1 MKRFGALALAALLA
15 VTLLA
20 GCGGKSGSQ
29 PEKEEHVL
37 SGTVEEKKDFMLV
50 VADDNGD
57 EYALTID
64 GGKPEGW
71 DDAGVGDRVDVTY
84 TGELSVVDPFTG
96 EVLSVEKTG

>member
-1 MKRFGALALAALLA
+1 MRRFGALALAVLL
-15 VTLLA
+15 VMILLA

-29 PEKEEHVL
+29 TEKEEHVL

-57 EYALTID
+57 EYALTINGD
-64 GGKPEGW
+64 KPEGW
-71 DDAGVGDRVDVTY
+71 DDAAVGDRVDVTY

-96 EVLSVEKTG
+96 EVLSVEKTD

>member
-1 MKRFGALALAALLA
+1 MRRFGALALAVLL
-15 VTLLA
+15 VMILLA

-29 PEKEEHVL
+29 TEKEEHVL

-64 GGKPEGW
+64 GDKPEGW
-71 DDAGVGDRVDVTY
+71 DDAAVGDRVDVTY

-96 EVLSVEKTG
+96 EVLSVTKTD

>member
-1 MKRFGALALAALLA
+1 MRRFGTLALAVLL
-15 VTLLA
+15 VMTLLA
-20 GCGGKSGSQ
+20 GCGGKNDSRT
-29 PEKEEHVL
+29 EKEEHVL

-64 GGKPEGW
+64 GDKPEGW
-71 DDAGVGDRVDVTY
+71 DDAAVGDRVDVTY

-96 EVLSVEKTG
+96 EVLSVTKTD

>member
-20 GCGGKSGSQ
+20 GCGGKSNSGADA
-29 PEKEEHVL
+29 EHVL

-64 GGKPEGW
+64 GDKPEGW
-71 DDAGVGDRVDVTY
+71 DDAAVGDQVDVTY

-96 EVLSVEKTG
+96 KVLSVEKTG

>member
-29 PEKEEHVL
+29 PDKEEHVL
-37 SGTVEEKKDFMLV
+37 TGTVEEKKDFMLV
-50 VADDNGD
+50 VADDSGD

-71 DDAGVGDRVDVTY
+71 DDAAVGDRVNVTY
-84 TGELSVVDPFTG
+84 TGELSVVDPFNG
-96 EVLSVEKTG
+96 EVLSVEKTD

>member
-20 GCGGKSGSQ
+20 GCGGKSSSP
-29 PEKEEHVL
+29 PETEDHVL
-37 SGTVEEKKDFMLV
+37 TGTVAEKKDLMLV
-50 VADDNGD
+50 VADDSGD

-71 DDAGVGDRVDVTY
+71 DDAAVGDRVNVTY
-84 TGELSVVDPFTG
+84 TGELSVVDPFNG
-96 EVLSVEKTG
+96 EVLSVEKTD

>member
-1 MKRFGALALAALLA
+1 MRRFGALALAVLL
-15 VTLLA
+15 VMTLLA
-20 GCGGKSGSQ
+20 GCGGKNGSRT
-29 PEKEEHVL
+29 EKAEHVL

-64 GGKPEGW
+64 GDKPEGW
-71 DDAGVGDRVDVTY
+71 DDAAVGDRVDVTY

-96 EVLSVEKTG
+96 EVLYVTKTD

>member
-1 MKRFGALALAALLA
+1 MRRFGALALAVLL
-15 VTLLA
+15 VMTLLA

-29 PEKEEHVL
+29 TEKEEHVL

-57 EYALTID
+57 EYALAINGD
-64 GGKPEGW
+64 KPEGW
-71 DDAGVGDRVDVTY
+71 DDAAVGDRVDVTY

-96 EVLSVEKTG
+96 EVLSVEKTD